1 MAVENLTSFIVP
13 DDIVSQLVT
22 LTKFFQ
28 AIGGLIV
35 AYIVFGVLN
44 AIWNRRRSRDIS
56 KMAKLLEQINRKL
69 DKSVIKRK

>member
-1 MAVENLTSFIVP
+1 MAVENLTNAILP
-13 DDIVSQLVT
+13 DQLISQLVT

-44 AIWNRRRSRDIS
+44 AVWNRRRSRDIS
-56 KMAKLLEQINRKL
+56 KMTKLLEQINKKL
-69 DKSVIKRK
+69 DKTVIKKK